1 MILEVWR
8 EATFTFFLLILRH
21 TLWQGLECRTVIC
34 SVQLGVGRKGRG
46 SVCATQ
52 FPFCHWW
59 SLNISSCRLPPVL
72 LHKCWANSTA
82 LLKDY
87 WYFKVCLH
95 SYTTYS
101 ICRFL
106 LDESLKDQVFS
117 ARISVWCLS
126 SVDRLHSIILAERE
140 SERTLIMCDID
151 RLKAPGGRAHKQSSN
166 WRISSFKSA
175 SEFILI

>member
-1 MILEVWR
+1 MRQHSL
-8 EATFTFFLLILRH
+8 FFLLVLRH
-21 TLWQGLECRTVIC
+21 TMWQGLECRTVIC

-87 WYFKVCLH
+87 WYFKVCLR

-106 LDESLKDQVFS
+106 LEESLKDQVFS

-140 SERTLIMCDID
+140 REREDTHNVWYRSSEGTWRSSTQAEQQLEDIVV
-151 RLKAPGGRAHKQSSN
+151 
-166 WRISSFKSA
+166 
-175 SEFILI
+175 